1 MVGLALLVLRSV
13 GLCVG
18 TKPNVPNALAK
29 ISLCVGLFYFFLCRV
44 VVWLGVEVS
53 IRVLRPAI
61 ATNGKGLC
69 EVRATATEISRG
81 DRTLAKTFSIF

>member
-1 MVGLALLVLRSV
+1 MVGLALLALRSV

-61 ATNGKGLC
+61 ATNVLQLPEG
-69 EVRATATEISRG
+69 R
-81 DRTLAKTFSIF
+81 DFYHKT